1 MKTRPVLIVDDEKNI
16 RLTVSQSLES
26 IGLDTDT
33 AMNGE
38 EALAKLK
45 ANDYSLILL
54 DLKMPGM
61 DGMEVLRRIREVR
74 PEVRVI
80 VITAYG
86 TVESAVEAMKLGTV
100 DFVQKPFASEEI
112 RALVSRVL
120 RRDQLDGQKAEDY
133 SSRLELAKRCVADR
147 QFAAAIDHVRKAISL
162 DPGRPEAFNLLG
174 ALLEIDRNVPEAEEC
189 YREALKLDPSHGPAK
204 ENLERSTRSRR
215 HSETLSEEKDTR
227 KGGR

>member
-227 KGGR
+227 KGRR

>member
-61 DGMEVLRRIREVR
+61 DGMQVLRRIREVR

-100 DFVQKPFASEEI
+100 DFVQKPFAAEEI
-112 RALVSRVL
+112 RALVSQVL

-215 HSETLSEEKDTR
+215 HSETPSEEKDTR
-227 KGGR
+227 KGRR

>member
-215 HSETLSEEKDTR
+215 HSETPSEEKDTR
-227 KGGR
+227 KGRR

>member
-33 AMNGE
+33 AMHGE

-61 DGMEVLRRIREVR
+61 DGMQVLRRIREVR

-215 HSETLSEEKDTR
+215 HSETPSEEKDTR
-227 KGGR
+227 KGRR

>member
-61 DGMEVLRRIREVR
+61 DGMQVLRRIREVR

-215 HSETLSEEKDTR
+215 HSETPSEEKDTR
-227 KGGR
+227 KGKR

>member
-33 AMNGE
+33 AMNGD
-38 EALAKLK
+38 EALAKLT

-61 DGMEVLRRIREVR
+61 DGMQVLRRIREVR
-74 PEVRVI
+74 PEVRVV

-100 DFVQKPFASEEI
+100 DFVQKPFASDEI

-120 RRDQLDGQKAEDY
+120 QRDQLDGQKAEDY
-133 SSRLELAKRCVADR
+133 SSRLELAKRSVADR
-147 QFAAAIDHVRKAISL
+147 QFAAAIDHVRKAIAL
-162 DPGRPEAFNLLG
+162 DPSRPEAFNLLG
-174 ALLEIDRNVPEAEEC
+174 ALFEIDRNVPEAEEC
-189 YREALKLDPSHGPAK
+189 YREALKLDPSHQPAK
-204 ENLERSTRSRR
+204 ENLERATRSRR
-215 HSETLSEEKDTR
+215 HGETVSEEKETR
-227 KGGR
+227 KGRR

>member
-61 DGMEVLRRIREVR
+61 DGMQVLRRIREVR

-120 RRDQLDGQKAEDY
+120 QREQLDGQKAEDY

-215 HSETLSEEKDTR
+215 HSETPSEEKDTR
-227 KGGR
+227 KGRR

>member
-33 AMNGE
+33 AMHGE

-215 HSETLSEEKDTR
+215 HSETPSEEKDTR
-227 KGGR
+227 KGRR

>member
-26 IGLDTDT
+26 IGLETDT

-61 DGMEVLRRIREVR
+61 DGMQVLRRIREIH

-120 RRDQLDGQKAEDY
+120 QRDQLDGQKAEDY

-147 QFAAAIDHVRKAISL
+147 QFAAAIDHVRKAIAL
-162 DPGRPEAFNLLG
+162 DPTRPEAFNLLG

-189 YREALKLDPSHGPAK
+189 YREALKLDPSHQPAK
-204 ENLERSTRSRR
+204 ENLERSARSRR
-215 HSETLSEEKDTR
+215 HGETGSEEKETS
-227 KGGR
+227 KGRR

>member
-38 EALAKLK
+38 EALAKVK

-61 DGMEVLRRIREVR
+61 DGMQVLRLIREVR

-215 HSETLSEEKDTR
+215 SGETLSEETDTR
-227 KGGR
+227 KGRR

>member
-61 DGMEVLRRIREVR
+61 DGMQVLRRIREVR

-215 HSETLSEEKDTR
+215 HSETPSEEKDTR
-227 KGGR
+227 KERR

>member
-120 RRDQLDGQKAEDY
+120 RRDQLDGQKAEGY

>member
-1 MKTRPVLIVDDEKNI
+1 METRPVLIVDDEKNI

-33 AMNGE
+33 AMTGE

-61 DGMEVLRRIREVR
+61 DGMQVLHRIREVR

-120 RRDQLDGQKAEDY
+120 QRDQLDGRKAEDY
-133 SSRLELAKRCVADR
+133 FSRLELAKRCVADR

-227 KGGR
+227 KGKR

>member
-1 MKTRPVLIVDDEKNI
+1 MKTRPILIVDDEKNI

-61 DGMEVLRRIREVR
+61 DGMQVLRRIREVR

-215 HSETLSEEKDTR
+215 HSETPSEEKDTR
-227 KGGR
+227 KGRR

>member
-61 DGMEVLRRIREVR
+61 DGMQVLRRIREVR

-174 ALLEIDRNVPEAEEC
+174 ALLEIDRNLPEAEEC

-215 HSETLSEEKDTR
+215 HSETPSEEKDTR
-227 KGGR
+227 KGKR

>member
-38 EALAKLK
+38 EALTKLK
-45 ANDYSLILL
+45 ANEYSLILL

-61 DGMEVLRRIREVR
+61 DGMQALRRIRELR

-112 RALVSRVL
+112 RALVSQVL

-215 HSETLSEEKDTR
+215 HSETPSEEKDTK
-227 KGGR
+227 KGRR

>member
-26 IGLDTDT
+26 IGLDTDM

-38 EALAKLK
+38 EALAKVK

-61 DGMEVLRRIREVR
+61 DGMQVLRRIREFR

-86 TVESAVEAMKLGTV
+86 TVDSAVEAMKLGTV

-120 RRDQLDGQKAEDY
+120 QRDQLDGQKAEDY
-133 SSRLELAKRCVADR
+133 SSQLELAKRCVADR
-147 QFAAAIDHVRKAISL
+147 QFAAAIDHVRKAIAL

-174 ALLEIDRNVPEAEEC
+174 ALLEIDRHVPEAEEC
-189 YREALKLDPSHGPAK
+189 YREALKLDPSHRPAK

-215 HSETLSEEKDTR
+215 HSETLSEEEDTR
-227 KGGR
+227 KGRR

>member
-16 RLTVSQSLES
+16 RLTVYQSLES

-33 AMNGE
+33 AMHGE

-61 DGMEVLRRIREVR
+61 DGMQVLRRIRELR
-74 PEVRVI
+74 PAVRVI

-215 HSETLSEEKDTR
+215 HSETPSEEKDTR
-227 KGGR
+227 KGRR

>member
-61 DGMEVLRRIREVR
+61 DGMQVLRRIREVR

-147 QFAAAIDHVRKAISL
+147 QFVAAIDHVRKAISL

-215 HSETLSEEKDTR
+215 HSETPSEEKDTR
-227 KGGR
+227 KGRR

>member
-33 AMNGE
+33 AVNGE

-189 YREALKLDPSHGPAK
+189 YREALKLDPSHGPAR

-227 KGGR
+227 KGRR

>member
-1 MKTRPVLIVDDEKNI
+1 
-16 RLTVSQSLES
+16 
-26 IGLDTDT
+26 
-33 AMNGE
+33 
-38 EALAKLK
+38 
-45 ANDYSLILL
+45 
-54 DLKMPGM
+54 
-61 DGMEVLRRIREVR
+61 
-74 PEVRVI
+74 
-80 VITAYG
+80 
-86 TVESAVEAMKLGTV
+86 MKLGTV

-215 HSETLSEEKDTR
+215 HSETPSEEKDTR
-227 KGGR
+227 KGRR

>member
-45 ANDYSLILL
+45 AHEYSLILL

-61 DGMEVLRRIREVR
+61 DGMQVLRRIREIH

-112 RALVSRVL
+112 RTLVSRVL
-120 RRDQLDGQKAEDY
+120 QRDQLDGQKAEDY
-133 SSRLELAKRCVADR
+133 FSRLELAKRCMADR
-147 QFAAAIDHVRKAISL
+147 QFAAAIENVRKAIAL
-162 DPGRPEAFNLLG
+162 DPTRPEAFNLLG
-174 ALLEIDRNVPEAEEC
+174 ALLEIDRNIPE
-189 YREALKLDPSHGPAK
+189 G
-204 ENLERSTRSRR
+204 
-215 HSETLSEEKDTR
+215 
-227 KGGR
+227 

>member
-38 EALAKLK
+38 EALAKVK

-61 DGMEVLRRIREVR
+61 DGMQVLRLIREVR

-120 RRDQLDGQKAEDY
+120 HRDQLDGQKAEDY

-215 HSETLSEEKDTR
+215 SGETLSEETDTR
-227 KGGR
+227 KGRR

>member
-1 MKTRPVLIVDDEKNI
+1 MKTRPILIVDDEKNI

-33 AMNGE
+33 AMNGD

-61 DGMEVLRRIREVR
+61 DGMQVLRRIREIR

-100 DFVQKPFASEEI
+100 DFVQKPFASDEI

-120 RRDQLDGQKAEDY
+120 QRDQIDGQKAEDY
-133 SSRLELAKRCVADR
+133 FSRLELAKRCVADR
-147 QFAAAIDHVRKAISL
+147 QFAAAIDQVRKAISL

-189 YREALKLDPSHGPAK
+189 YREALKLDPSHQPAK

-215 HSETLSEEKDTR
+215 HGETGSDEKETG
-227 KGGR
+227 KGRR